1 MIFARSLLLFGI
13 TSTLFIGCSTI
24 SNFKRDNVPIVKQCV
39 QNFEVAIGSQW
50 IARATIPPNC
60 LEQTLH
66 ISELLQQNQ
75 GRVKDTDFQKVDISN
90 LVGSFINDGYKVNG
104 NWKLQIREV
113 ILINRDNNKVHYTPW
128 TDDTGSFSQEISIR
142 IDNGTIFVQA
152 TNHSLNRDKQ
162 GLIRDLLGDF
172 LVYGKGNFRDK
183 LVTQVRDGLN
193 ALNGAT
199 IADMLI
205 ENGAA
210 KQLTTKVPI
219 NEQQAITLINA
230 ASKRMNAR
238 ISPKGLDISLILKS

>member
-1 MIFARSLLLFGI
+1 M
-13 TSTLFIGCSTI
+13 
-24 SNFKRDNVPIVKQCV
+24 
-39 QNFEVAIGSQW
+39 
-50 IARATIPPNC
+50 
-60 LEQTLH
+60 
-66 ISELLQQNQ
+66 
-75 GRVKDTDFQKVDISN
+75 
-90 LVGSFINDGYKVNG
+90 
-104 NWKLQIREV
+104 
-113 ILINRDNNKVHYTPW
+113 
-128 TDDTGSFSQEISIR
+128 
-142 IDNGTIFVQA
+142 
-152 TNHSLNRDKQ
+152 
-162 GLIRDLLGDF
+162 IRDLLGDF